1 MGYLAHFVVYILAML
16 SVIGIALFVYKK
28 FSISNIGGKRSG
40 SLAVEEVLSLSPRKT
55 LYVVN
60 ANGERFLIAGDLER
74 TTLIS
79 KLNNNANNLH
89 QRNYHNTV
97 DLSEFIKREDELM
110 ASEKQPIMKN
120 LVKKLGR
127 DSERY
132 S

>member
-1 MGYLAHFVVYILAML
+1 MGYLTHFVVYILAML

-40 SLAVEEVLSLSPRKT
+40 SLAIEEVLSLSPRKT

-60 ANGERFLIAGDLER
+60 ANGEKFLIAGDLER

-79 KLNNNANNLH
+79 KLNNNNVS
-89 QRNYHNTV
+89 QRNYHNPV
-97 DLSEFIKREDELM
+97 DLSEFIKKEEQLLNG
-110 ASEKQPIMKN
+110 EKPPVMKN
-120 LVKKLGR
+120 LVKKLGEK
-127 DSERY
+127 SERF

>member
-1 MGYLAHFVVYILAML
+1 MGYLTHFVVYILAML

-60 ANGERFLIAGDLER
+60 ANGEKFLIAGDLER

-79 KLNNNANNLH
+79 KLNNSVNTIN
-89 QRNYHNTV
+89 QRNYHNPV
-97 DLSEFIKREDELM
+97 DLSEFIRKEDNIV
-110 ASEKQPIMKN
+110 SSDKQPVMKN

-127 DSERY
+127 DTEIY